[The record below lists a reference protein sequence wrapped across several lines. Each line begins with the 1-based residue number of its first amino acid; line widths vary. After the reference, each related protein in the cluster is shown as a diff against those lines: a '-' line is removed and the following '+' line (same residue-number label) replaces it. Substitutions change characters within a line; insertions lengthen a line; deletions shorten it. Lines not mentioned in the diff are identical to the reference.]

1 MPRTHAADLR
11 AQLNN
16 AIYDEF
22 FKRTEFIRP
31 RLNDH
36 FHRVHKIQ
44 LVITKEIENQIKKWE
59 RLFHSPHVP
68 LALKFNTKLILN
80 DLQWRMSLAMTLTF
94 GNSIENEI
102 TKKSPNNLV
111 K

>member
-11 AQLNN
+11 AQF
-16 AIYDEF
+16 EQWQF

-36 FHRVHKIQ
+36 FQRVHKIQ

-68 LALKFNTKLILN
+68 LCPQI
-80 DLQWRMSLAMTLTF
+80 
-94 GNSIENEI
+94 
-102 TKKSPNNLV
+102 
-111 K
+111 